1 MSHSELTTILEAE
14 TVAQDPSEERVTQR
28 LRDYWNTLRG
38 EQQFPSRANFRIEAV
53 TGLGPNAFALDLAQG
68 GDDPVFRFIGKTLTE
83 DCGKDFTLKPLSEVP
98 PHTLL
103 AEVARR
109 YTDVVDRKT
118 PVEFAEEHVGA
129 DGSTSLFRGAMLPFS
144 EDGKTLD
151 FIVGAITYKKKSSE
165 TTLAAVPTA
174 SPAAS
179 PAAGPAAG
187 PTADTA
193 RADEDGAV
201 APSAVDHASG
211 LPRLSQSLEECQA
224 LAREVVQADSKSRET
239 LYRALE
245 SAYAFHF
252 ECDAD
257 PEAYAELRTAAGIG
271 LQVRAPFTPIVKLVF
286 GIDYDKTR
294 LSEYATALCYA
305 QRNGRTADT
314 VKSFIETH
322 EGGIKGCVKAERA
335 TRRAEKGARRDDMEV
350 ARGILRQTPAIGRIP
365 DADPTK
371 AEFVVMLGRRA
382 ADDGGSIDVLRVL
395 DEKRSAVEAI
405 VKRTAKTIAKEL
417 ADAGTGAS

>member
-1 MSHSELTTILEAE
+1 MSQSELTRMLEAE
-14 TVAQDPSEERVTQR
+14 TLAQDPAEERVPQR
-28 LRDYWNTLRG
+28 LKDYWNTLRG
-38 EQQFPSRANFRIEAV
+38 GQQFPSRANFRMEAV
-53 TGLGPNAFALDLAQG
+53 TGLGPHAFALDLAQG
-68 GDDPVFRFIGKTLTE
+68 ADDPVFRFVGKALTD
-83 DCGKDFTLKPLSEVP
+83 DCGKDFTLKPLSAVP

-118 PVEFAEEHVGA
+118 PLEFAEEHVGA
-129 DGSTSLFRGAMLPFS
+129 DGTTALFRGAMLPFS
-144 EDGKTLD
+144 EDGQTLD
-151 FIVGAITYKKKSSE
+151 FIVGAITYKKKPSE
-165 TTLAAVPTA
+165 TTLAAVPA
-174 SPAAS
+174 PLPAAA
-179 PAAGPAAG
+179 PA
-187 PTADTA
+187 ADTA
-193 RADEDGAV
+193 RADDEPAV
-201 APSAVDHASG
+201 AASAVGHVSG

-239 LYRALE
+239 LYRAVE
-245 SAYAFHF
+245 SAYAFYF
-252 ECDAD
+252 ECEAD

-286 GIDYDKTR
+286 GVDYDKTR

-305 QRNGRTADT
+305 HRNNRTAET

-335 TRRAEKGARRDDMEV
+335 ARRSEKGARRDDLEV
-350 ARGILRQTPAIGRIP
+350 ARGLLRQTPAIGRIP
-365 DADPTK
+365 DANPGK

-382 ADDGGSIDVLRVL
+382 MDDGATIDVLRVL

-417 ADAGTGAS
+417 AAAGAF

>member
-14 TVAQDPSEERVTQR
+14 TLAQDPAEERVTQR

-38 EQQFPSRANFRIEAV
+38 GQQFPSRVNFRMEAV
-53 TGLGPNAFALDLAQG
+53 TGLGPHAFALDLAQDA
-68 GDDPVFRFIGKTLTE
+68 DDPVFRFVGKALTD
-83 DCGKDFTLKPLSEVP
+83 DCGKDFTLKPLSAVP

-129 DGSTSLFRGAMLPFS
+129 DGSTALFRGAMLPFS
-144 EDGKTLD
+144 EDGQTLD

-165 TTLAAVPTA
+165 TTLAAVPA
-174 SPAAS
+174 AAPA
-179 PAAGPAAG
+179 
-187 PTADTA
+187 ADTA
-193 RADEDGAV
+193 RADEGAAV
-201 APSAVDHASG
+201 AASAVDHVSG

-224 LAREVVQADSKSRET
+224 LAREVVQADSKSRQT

-245 SAYAFHF
+245 SAYAFYF
-252 ECDAD
+252 ECEGD
-257 PEAYAELRTAAGIG
+257 PEAYVELRTAAGIG
-271 LQVRAPFTPIVKLVF
+271 LQIRAPFTPIVKLVF

-305 QRNGRTADT
+305 HRNDRTAET

-335 TRRAEKGARRDDMEV
+335 ARRAEKGARRDDLEV
-350 ARGILRQTPAIGRIP
+350 ARGLLRQTPAIGRIP
-365 DADPTK
+365 DANPGK

-382 ADDGGSIDVLRVL
+382 MDDGATIDVLRVL

-417 ADAGTGAS
+417 AAAGAY

>member
-14 TVAQDPSEERVTQR
+14 TLAQDPAEERITQR

-38 EQQFPSRANFRIEAV
+38 GQQFPSRANFRMEAV
-53 TGLGPNAFALDLAQG
+53 TGLGPHAFALDLAHG
-68 GDDPVFRFIGKTLTE
+68 ADDPVFRFIGKALAD
-83 DCGKDFTLKPLSEVP
+83 DCGKDFTLKPLSAVP

-103 AEVARR
+103 AAVARC

-129 DGSTSLFRGAMLPFS
+129 DGSTALFRATMLPFS
-144 EDGKTLD
+144 EDGQTLD

-165 TTLAAVPTA
+165 TTLAAVLA
-174 SPAAS
+174 ARPAAR
-179 PAAGPAAG
+179 PAAGPAVE
-187 PTADTA
+187 TAQ
-193 RADEDGAV
+193 ADEGAAV
-201 APSAVDHASG
+201 AASAVGHVSG
-211 LPRLSQSLEECQA
+211 FPRLSQSLEECQA
-224 LAREVVQADSKSRET
+224 LAREVVQADSKSRQT

-245 SAYAFHF
+245 SAYAFYF
-252 ECDAD
+252 ECEGD

-271 LQVRAPFTPIVKLVF
+271 LQIRAPFTPIVKLVF

-305 QRNGRTADT
+305 HRNDRTAET

-335 TRRAEKGARRDDMEV
+335 ARRAEKGARRDDLEV
-350 ARGILRQTPAIGRIP
+350 ARGLLRQTPAIGRIP
-365 DADPTK
+365 DANPGK

-382 ADDGGSIDVLRVL
+382 MDDGATIDVLRVL

-417 ADAGTGAS
+417 AGGGAF

>member
-1 MSHSELTTILEAE
+1 MSQAELTTILEAE
-14 TVAQDPSEERVTQR
+14 TLTRDPAEERVTQH

-38 EQQFPSRANFRIEAV
+38 GQQFPSRATFRMEAV

-68 GDDPVFRFIGKTLTE
+68 ADDPVFRFVGKALAD
-83 DCGKDFTLKPLSEVP
+83 DCGKDFTLKPLSAVP

-129 DGSTSLFRGAMLPFS
+129 DGSTALFRGAMLPFS
-144 EDGKTLD
+144 EDGQTLD
-151 FIVGAITYKKKSSE
+151 FIVGVITYKKKSSE
-165 TTLAAVPTA
+165 TTLAAVP
-174 SPAAS
+174 AAA
-179 PAAGPAAG
+179 PP
-187 PTADTA
+187 ADTA
-193 RADEDGAV
+193 RADEGAAV
-201 APSAVDHASG
+201 AASAAGHVSG
-211 LPRLSQSLEECQA
+211 FPRLSQSLEECQA
-224 LAREVVQADSKSRET
+224 LAREAVQADSKSRAT

-245 SAYAFHF
+245 SAYAFYF
-252 ECDAD
+252 ECEGD

-286 GIDYDKTR
+286 GIEYDKTR

-305 QRNGRTADT
+305 RRNNRTAET

-335 TRRAEKGARRDDMEV
+335 TRRAEKGARRDDLEV
-350 ARGILRQTPAIGRIP
+350 AKDILRQTPAIGRIP
-365 DADPTK
+365 DANPGK

-382 ADDGGSIDVLRVL
+382 GDDGGTIDVLRVL

-405 VKRTAKTIAKEL
+405 VKRTAKTIAKKL
-417 ADAGTGAS
+417 AAAGAGAS

>member
-14 TVAQDPSEERVTQR
+14 TLAQDPTEERVTQR

-38 EQQFPSRANFRIEAV
+38 EQQFPSRANFRMEAV
-53 TGLGPNAFALDLAQG
+53 TGLGPHAFALDLPHG
-68 GDDPVFRFIGKTLTE
+68 VDDPVFRFVGKALSD
-83 DCGKDFTLKPLSEVP
+83 DCGKDFTLMPLSAVP

-109 YTDVVDRKT
+109 YTDVIDRKT

-129 DGSTSLFRGAMLPFS
+129 DGSTTLFRGAMLPFS
-144 EDGKTLD
+144 EDGQTLD

-165 TTLAAVPTA
+165 TTLAAVPA
-174 SPAAS
+174 
-179 PAAGPAAG
+179 
-187 PTADTA
+187 ADTA
-193 RADEDGAV
+193 RADEGAAV
-201 APSAVDHASG
+201 APSAVGHVSG

-224 LAREVVQADSKSRET
+224 LAREVVQADSKSRAT

-245 SAYAFHF
+245 SAYAFYF
-252 ECDAD
+252 ECEGDR
-257 PEAYAELRTAAGIG
+257 EAYAELRTAAGIG

-286 GIDYDKTR
+286 GIEYDKTR

-305 QRNGRTADT
+305 QRNDRTAET

-322 EGGIKGCVKAERA
+322 EGGIKGCVKVERA
-335 TRRAEKGARRDDMEV
+335 ARRAEKGAKRDDLEL
-350 ARGILRQTPAIGRIP
+350 AKGILRQIPAIGQVM
-365 DADPTK
+365 DAGPGK

-382 ADDGGSIDVLRVL
+382 MDEAGTVHVLTVL
-395 DEKRSAVEAI
+395 DEKKSAVEAVI
-405 VKRTAKTIAKEL
+405 KRTAKKVAKEF
-417 ADAGTGAS
+417 AHAGGKAA

>member
-14 TVAQDPSEERVTQR
+14 TLAQDPSEERVTQR

-38 EQQFPSRANFRIEAV
+38 EQQFPSRANFRMEAV

-68 GDDPVFRFIGKTLTE
+68 GDDPVFRFIGKTLTD

-129 DGSTSLFRGAMLPFS
+129 DGSTALFRGAMLPFS

-165 TTLAAVPTA
+165 TTLAAVP
-174 SPAAS
+174 AAS

-193 RADEDGAV
+193 RADEGGAV
-201 APSAVDHASG
+201 APPAVGHVSG

-224 LAREVVQADSKSRET
+224 LAREVVQADSKSRAT

-245 SAYAFHF
+245 SAYAFYF
-252 ECDAD
+252 ECEGD

-286 GIDYDKTR
+286 GVEYDKTR

-305 QRNGRTADT
+305 QRNDRTADT

-335 TRRAEKGARRDDMEV
+335 TRRAEKGARRDDLEV

-382 ADDGGSIDVLRVL
+382 ADDDGSIDVLRVL

-417 ADAGTGAS
+417 ATAGTS

>member
-14 TVAQDPSEERVTQR
+14 TLAQDPAEERVTQR

-38 EQQFPSRANFRIEAV
+38 GQQFPSRANFRMEAV

-68 GDDPVFRFIGKTLTE
+68 ADDPVFRFVGKALSD
-83 DCGKDFTLKPLSEVP
+83 DCGKDFTLKPLSAVP

-129 DGSTSLFRGAMLPFS
+129 DGSTALFRGAMLPFS
-144 EDGKTLD
+144 EDGQTLD

-165 TTLAAVPTA
+165 TTLAAVPA
-174 SPAAS
+174 P
-179 PAAGPAAG
+179 GPA
-187 PTADTA
+187 ADTA
-193 RADEDGAV
+193 RADEGAAV
-201 APSAVDHASG
+201 AASAVGHVSG

-239 LYRALE
+239 LYRAIE
-245 SAYAFHF
+245 SAYAFYF
-252 ECDAD
+252 ECEAD
-257 PEAYAELRTAAGIG
+257 PEAYAELRTAAAIG
-271 LQVRAPFTPIVKLVF
+271 LQTRAPFTPIVKLVF
-286 GIDYDKTR
+286 GVDYDKTR

-305 QRNGRTADT
+305 HRNNRTAET

-335 TRRAEKGARRDDMEV
+335 ARRAEKGAKRDDLEV
-350 ARGILRQTPAIGRIP
+350 AKGILRQIPAIGQVM
-365 DADPTK
+365 DAGPGK

-382 ADDGGSIDVLRVL
+382 MDDGGTIDVLRVL

-417 ADAGTGAS
+417 AATGGAS

>member
-14 TVAQDPSEERVTQR
+14 TLAQDPTEERVTQR

-38 EQQFPSRANFRIEAV
+38 EQQFPSRANFRMEAV
-53 TGLGPNAFALDLAQG
+53 TGLGPNAFALDLAAG
-68 GDDPVFRFIGKTLTE
+68 NDDPVFRFVGKALTD
-83 DCGKDFTLKPLSEVP
+83 DCGKDFTLKPLSAVP
-98 PHTLL
+98 SHTLL

-129 DGSTSLFRGAMLPFS
+129 DGSTALFRGAMLPFS
-144 EDGKTLD
+144 EDGQTLD

-165 TTLAAVPTA
+165 TTLAAVPA
-174 SPAAS
+174 V
-179 PAAGPAAG
+179 GPAAVPAPG
-187 PTADTA
+187 PAADTA
-193 RADEDGAV
+193 RADEGAAA
-201 APSAVDHASG
+201 APSAVDHVSG
-211 LPRLSQSLEECQA
+211 FPRLSQSLEECQA
-224 LAREVVQADSKSRET
+224 LAREVVQADSKSRAT

-245 SAYAFHF
+245 SAYAFYF
-252 ECDAD
+252 ECGAD

-271 LQVRAPFTPIVKLVF
+271 LQTRAPFTPIVKLVF
-286 GIDYDKTR
+286 GIEYDKTR

-305 QRNGRTADT
+305 HRNDRTAET
-314 VKSFIETH
+314 VKNFIETH

-335 TRRAEKGARRDDMEV
+335 ARRAEKGARRDDLEV
-350 ARGILRQTPAIGRIP
+350 AKGILRQTPAIGRIP
-365 DADPTK
+365 DANPGK

-382 ADDGGSIDVLRVL
+382 MDDGGTIDVLKVL

-417 ADAGTGAS
+417 ATAGAGAS

>member
-1 MSHSELTTILEAE
+1 MSQSDLTAILEAE
-14 TVAQDPSEERVTQR
+14 TLAQDPAEERVTQR

-38 EQQFPSRANFRIEAV
+38 GQQFPSRANFRMEAV

-68 GDDPVFRFIGKTLTE
+68 TDDPVFRFVGKSLTD
-83 DCGKDFTLKPLSEVP
+83 DCGKDFTLKPLSAVP

-103 AEVARR
+103 AEVVRR

-129 DGSTSLFRGAMLPFS
+129 DGSTALFRGAMLPFS
-144 EDGKTLD
+144 EDGQTLD

-165 TTLAAVPTA
+165 TTLAAVPA
-174 SPAAS
+174 V
-179 PAAGPAAG
+179 GPAAAPTPG
-187 PTADTA
+187 PAADTA
-193 RADEDGAV
+193 QAAEGAAA
-201 APSAVDHASG
+201 APSAVSDVSG

-239 LYRALE
+239 LYRAIE
-245 SAYAFHF
+245 SAYAFYF
-252 ECDAD
+252 ECEAD
-257 PEAYAELRTAAGIG
+257 PEAYGELRTAAGIG
-271 LQVRAPFTPIVKLVF
+271 LQNRAPFTPIVKLVF
-286 GIDYDKTR
+286 GVDYDKTR

-305 QRNGRTADT
+305 HRNDRTAET

-335 TRRAEKGARRDDMEV
+335 ARRAEKWARRDDLEV

-365 DADPTK
+365 DTNPAK

-382 ADDGGSIDVLRVL
+382 MDDGGTIDVLRVL
-395 DEKRSAVEAI
+395 DERRSAVEAV

-417 ADAGTGAS
+417 AAAGATAS

>member
-1 MSHSELTTILEAE
+1 MSQSELTRILEAE
-14 TVAQDPSEERVTQR
+14 TVAQDPAEERVTLR
-28 LRDYWNTLRG
+28 LWNYWLTLRG
-38 EQQFPSRANFRIEAV
+38 GQQFPSRANFRMEAV
-53 TGLGPNAFALDLAQG
+53 TGLGPHAFALDLAAG
-68 GDDPVFRFIGKTLTE
+68 IDDPVFRFVGKALTD
-83 DCGKDFTLKPLSEVP
+83 DCGQDFTLKPLSAVP

-129 DGSTSLFRGAMLPFS
+129 DGTTALFRGAMLPFS
-144 EDGKTLD
+144 EDGQTLD

-165 TTLAAVPTA
+165 TTLAAVPA
-174 SPAAS
+174 P
-179 PAAGPAAG
+179 GPAA
-187 PTADTA
+187 DTV
-193 RADEDGAV
+193 RADEGAAV
-201 APSAVDHASG
+201 AASAVGHVSG

-224 LAREVVQADSKSRET
+224 LAREVVQADSKSRAT
-239 LYRALE
+239 LYRAVE
-245 SAYAFHF
+245 SAYAFYF
-252 ECDAD
+252 ECEAD

-286 GIDYDKTR
+286 GVDYDKTR

-305 QRNGRTADT
+305 HRNNRTAET

-335 TRRAEKGARRDDMEV
+335 ARRSEKGARRDDLEV
-350 ARGILRQTPAIGRIP
+350 ARDILRQTPAIGRIP
-365 DADPTK
+365 DANPGK

-382 ADDGGSIDVLRVL
+382 GDDDGTIDVLRVL

-417 ADAGTGAS
+417 AAAGTS

>member
-14 TVAQDPSEERVTQR
+14 TLAQDPTEERVTQR

-38 EQQFPSRANFRIEAV
+38 EQQFPSRANFRMEAV
-53 TGLGPNAFALDLAQG
+53 TGLGPHAFALDLPHG
-68 GDDPVFRFIGKTLTE
+68 VDDPVFRFVGKALSD
-83 DCGKDFTLKPLSEVP
+83 DCGKDFTLMPLSAVP

-109 YTDVVDRKT
+109 YTDVIDRKT

-129 DGSTSLFRGAMLPFS
+129 DGSTTLFRGAMLPFS
-144 EDGKTLD
+144 EDGQTLD

-165 TTLAAVPTA
+165 TTLAAVPA
-174 SPAAS
+174 ARPAAV
-179 PAAGPAAG
+179 PA
-187 PTADTA
+187 ADTA
-193 RADEDGAV
+193 RADEGAAV
-201 APSAVDHASG
+201 APSAVGHVSG

-224 LAREVVQADSKSRET
+224 LAREVVQADSKSRAT

-245 SAYAFHF
+245 SAYAFYF
-252 ECDAD
+252 ECEGD

-286 GIDYDKTR
+286 GIEYDKTR

-305 QRNGRTADT
+305 RRNNRTAET

-335 TRRAEKGARRDDMEV
+335 TRRAEKGARRDDLEV

-365 DADPTK
+365 DANPGK

-382 ADDGGSIDVLRVL
+382 GDDGGTIDVLRVL
-395 DEKRSAVEAI
+395 DEKRSAVEAV

-417 ADAGTGAS
+417 ATAGTS